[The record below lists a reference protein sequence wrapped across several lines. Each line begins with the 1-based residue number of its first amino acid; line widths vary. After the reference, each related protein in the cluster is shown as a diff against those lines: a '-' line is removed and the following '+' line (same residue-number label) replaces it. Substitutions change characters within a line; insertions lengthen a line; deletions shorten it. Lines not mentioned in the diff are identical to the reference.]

1 MPDADDDAAPPP
13 SEPHL
18 AAPLPSYPPDGAVLP
33 PYNRP
38 PPQSYP
44 GDADPLLVSRQVPF
58 PSDEELRAL
67 MTAPPLSY
75 LEARASLDHGVAA
88 GGPYPERKFCEVC
101 GYWGRVKCGKCGGRV
116 CALDCLETHREECLR
131 RYGL

>member
-1 MPDADDDAAPPP
+1 MPDADAETANPETPIAPRT
-13 SEPHL
+13 
-18 AAPLPSYPPDGAVLP
+18 SYPPDGTVLP
-33 PYNRP
+33 AYNRP
-38 PPQSYP
+38 PPQAHP

-58 PSDEELRAL
+58 PTDEELKAL

-75 LEARASLDHGVAA
+75 LEARATVDGGVAP